1 MPSSLRCAP
10 ICGQSGSGSWIRLSG
25 WRASPGRLARP
36 TAYGKRVSSI
46 YNAYIPGE
54 GPYENIP
61 EEHPPGWG
69 ATLSS
74 LLGGKGGGLTSLLQK
89 LGFGKVDSGDLLLML
104 ILFLLWREGDQLDW
118 VLLLGLALLFLR
130 DSDP

>member
-1 MPSSLRCAP
+1 MSS
-10 ICGQSGSGSWIRLSG
+10 S
-25 WRASPGRLARP
+25 
-36 TAYGKRVSSI
+36 

-54 GPYENIP
+54 GPDENIP
-61 EEHPPGWG
+61 EEPSPGWG
-69 ATLSS
+69 AALSS
-74 LLGGKGGGLTSLLQK
+74 LLGGKGGGLTSLLHK

>member
-1 MPSSLRCAP
+1 MKTSRRNILRDGGRPLLPARRKRRRAH
-10 ICGQSGSGSWIRLSG
+10 QS
-25 WRASPGRLARP
+25 AA
-36 TAYGKRVSSI
+36 
-46 YNAYIPGE
+46 
-54 GPYENIP
+54 
-61 EEHPPGWG
+61 
-69 ATLSS
+69 
-74 LLGGKGGGLTSLLQK
+74 K

>member
-1 MPSSLRCAP
+1 M
-10 ICGQSGSGSWIRLSG
+10 
-25 WRASPGRLARP
+25 
-36 TAYGKRVSSI
+36 SSI

-118 VLLLGLALLFLR
+118 GWPCYSSGTVTPELSWRTVPSGRENTVPASR
-130 DSDP
+130 GA

>member
-1 MPSSLRCAP
+1 M
-10 ICGQSGSGSWIRLSG
+10 
-25 WRASPGRLARP
+25 
-36 TAYGKRVSSI
+36 SSI

-54 GPYENIP
+54 GPYENIQ

-69 ATLSS
+69 AALSS

>member
-1 MPSSLRCAP
+1 M
-10 ICGQSGSGSWIRLSG
+10 
-25 WRASPGRLARP
+25 
-36 TAYGKRVSSI
+36 SSI

-89 LGFGKVDSGDLLLML
+89 LGFGKVD
-104 ILFLLWREGDQLDW
+104 R

>member
-1 MPSSLRCAP
+1 MS
-10 ICGQSGSGSWIRLSG
+10 
-25 WRASPGRLARP
+25 
-36 TAYGKRVSSI
+36 YI

-54 GPYENIP
+54 GPYKNIP

-69 ATLSS
+69 AALSS

>member
-1 MPSSLRCAP
+1 MGGHPLLPAR
-10 ICGQSGSGSWIRLSG
+10 RERR
-25 WRASPGRLARP
+25 RA
-36 TAYGKRVSSI
+36 
-46 YNAYIPGE
+46 
-54 GPYENIP
+54 
-61 EEHPPGWG
+61 H
-69 ATLSS
+69 
-74 LLGGKGGGLTSLLQK
+74 QK

>member
-1 MPSSLRCAP
+1 M
-10 ICGQSGSGSWIRLSG
+10 
-25 WRASPGRLARP
+25 
-36 TAYGKRVSSI
+36 SSI
-46 YNAYIPGE
+46 YNAYIPGD

-61 EEHPPGWG
+61 EEHSPGWG

>member
-1 MPSSLRCAP
+1 M
-10 ICGQSGSGSWIRLSG
+10 
-25 WRASPGRLARP
+25 
-36 TAYGKRVSSI
+36 SSI

-74 LLGGKGGGLTSLLQK
+74 L

>member
-1 MPSSLRCAP
+1 MKTSRRNILRDGGPPS
-10 ICGQSGSGSWIRLSG
+10 
-25 WRASPGRLARP
+25 
-36 TAYGKRVSSI
+36 
-46 YNAYIPGE
+46 
-54 GPYENIP
+54 
-61 EEHPPGWG
+61 PPCS
-69 ATLSS
+69 AE
-74 LLGGKGGGLTSLLQK
+74 KAAGLTSLLQK

>member
-1 MPSSLRCAP
+1 M
-10 ICGQSGSGSWIRLSG
+10 
-25 WRASPGRLARP
+25 
-36 TAYGKRVSSI
+36 SSI

-54 GPYENIP
+54 GPYEHIP
-61 EEHPPGWG
+61 EEPPPGWG